1 MTKALAGQWSDDGI
15 RVNAIAPGWIETE
28 MTQGLRDNPERATGV
43 MARTPMKRWGKTS
56 EVGALVRW
64 LLSDEA
70 SFVTGSVYPVDG
82 GYLAM

>member
-1 MTKALAGQWSDDGI
+1 M
-15 RVNAIAPGWIETE
+15 R
-28 MTQGLRDNPERATGV
+28 
-43 MARTPMKRWGKTS
+43 RWGKTS

-64 LLSDEA
+64 LLSDDA